1 MYEEEI
7 KMLLVKPGR
16 YPETI
21 IAPQTLESLQ
31 KLVEGDIE
39 IVYPWQDSA
48 CIICDDEGK
57 LTGKPLNRPLG
68 DYDVLAG
75 SFLIAGLDGPDFKS
89 LTDDQ
94 VKTYEEMF
102 HQPTVFV
109 RTMNGIQAMPCR
121 PDQYDMVQ
129 QRMNQHKKARER
141 DPR

>member
-48 CIICDDEGK
+48 CIICNVE
-57 LTGKPLNRPLG
+57 L
-68 DYDVLAG
+68 
-75 SFLIAGLDGPDFKS
+75 FLMCSK
-89 LTDDQ
+89 
-94 VKTYEEMF
+94 
-102 HQPTVFV
+102 
-109 RTMNGIQAMPCR
+109 
-121 PDQYDMVQ
+121 
-129 QRMNQHKKARER
+129 
-141 DPR
+141 